1 MAVNVSVRN
10 LLDEQLEGHILE
22 CLEKYAFPA
31 ELLELEVTESALMTR
46 PAQAMIM
53 LQSLRALGVS
63 IAIDD
68 FGTGYSSLAYLAR
81 LPVTTL
87 KVDQAFV
94 REMVRSKSE
103 EQIVRSIIGLAHQC
117 QLTVVAEGVE
127 NEATLVALL
136 NMGCDLAQGFF
147 IAYPMEAE
155 QAGKWAADQKAS
167 PTAFSYLVEQERRRI
182 VRLG

>member
-1 MAVNVSVRN
+1 
-10 LLDEQLEGHILE
+10 
-22 CLEKYAFPA
+22 
-31 ELLELEVTESALMTR
+31 
-46 PAQAMIM
+46 
-53 LQSLRALGVS
+53 LGVS

-94 REMVRSKSE
+94 REMVKSKSE
-103 EQIVRSIIGLAHQC
+103 EQIVRAIIGLAHQC

-127 NEATLVALL
+127 DEATLIALL

-147 IAYPMEAE
+147 IAHPMDVE
-155 QAGKWAADQKAS
+155 QAGKWIVEQKTSATS
-167 PTAFSYLVEQERRRI
+167 FTYLVDSERKRI
-182 VRLG
+182 AQPG